1 MNSSES
7 ELKITTLFLDVGG
20 VLLTNGWDHDQRKQ
34 AASKFSLDYE
44 EMSNRHHLT
53 FDTYEYGKLAL
64 EEYLHR
70 VVFYQD
76 RSFSMDEFK
85 QFMFGLSQPL
95 PGMIDLFKALKAK
108 YRLKI
113 AVTSN
118 EGRELALYRT
128 SRFKMKEFVDFFLF
142 SGFIHL
148 RKPDTDFYRLALDVA
163 QVLPH
168 NVVYIDDRAM
178 LVDVARSM
186 GIAGIVQKSFEYTR
200 NKLAELGLFL

>member
-1 MNSSES
+1 MQKATKLN
-7 ELKITTLFLDVGG
+7 ITTLFLDVGG

-34 AASKFSLDYE
+34 AASKFGLDYE
-44 EMSNRHHLT
+44 EMSDRHHLT
-53 FDTYEYGKLAL
+53 FDTYENGKLGL
-64 EEYLHR
+64 EEYLRR

-118 EGRELALYRT
+118 EGRELALYRVNH
-128 SRFKMKEFVDFFLF
+128 FKMSEFVDFFLF

-148 RKPDTDFYRLALDVA
+148 RKPDTDFYQMALDVA
-163 QVLPH
+163 QVLAP

-178 LVDVARSM
+178 LVDVAGGM
-186 GIAGIVQKSFEYTR
+186 GIRGIVQKSFEYTR
-200 NKLAELGLFL
+200 NELAKLRLFL